1 MTFALIFPGQGAQR
15 AGFLRRLPEHGAVR
29 ATLDE
34 ASATLGF
41 DVTTLDTDDAL
52 RSTVAVQIALTVAGV
67 ATARALASDG
77 LNAAFHAGLSVGAY
91 AAAVSCGAVAFGDAL
106 RMVRKR
112 AELMESAWPSGYGLT
127 AISGLNETQVEAL
140 ANAMQARADGS
151 DRVYV
156 ANVNAPRQIV
166 VAGADAALDA
176 FATRALE
183 AGARRAMRVAVTVPS
198 HCRLLDEAANELV
211 AWSKTIPFHA
221 PRGVYVDNRGGR
233 PLRSGDAIRDDLATN
248 MRHPVRWFDALTL
261 MIESGATVLVEA
273 PPGEVLTDITREHY
287 PEVTALAASTLPP
300 DRLVAIV
307 KRRLGDL
314 CA

>member
-1 MTFALIFPGQGAQR
+1 MTLALIFPGQGAQS
-15 AGFLRRLPEHGAVR
+15 AGFLHRLPAHDAVR

-34 ASATLGF
+34 ASTTLGF

-77 LNAAFHAGLSVGAY
+77 LTAAFHAGLSVGAY

-106 RMVRKR
+106 RMVRRR
-112 AELMESAWPSGYGLT
+112 AELMESAWPSGYGLA

-140 ANAMQARADGS
+140 ANTTQADDDS
-151 DRVYV
+151 ERVYV

-176 FATRALE
+176 FAARALD
-183 AGARRAMRVAVTVPS
+183 AGARRAMRLAVTVPS
-198 HCRLLDEAANELV
+198 HCRLLDEATNKLV
-211 AWSKTIPFHA
+211 AWSKDIPFRA
-221 PRGVYVDNRGGR
+221 PHGVYVDNRGGR
-233 PLRSGDAIRDDLATN
+233 PLHSGDAIRDDLATN

-261 MIESGATVLVEA
+261 MVESGATVFVEA

-287 PEVTALAASTLPP
+287 PEVTALAASGLPP
-300 DRLVAIV
+300 DRLAAIV
-307 KRRLGDL
+307 RRRLG
-314 CA
+314 

>member
-1 MTFALIFPGQGAQR
+1 MTLALIFPGQGAQS
-15 AGFLRRLPEHGAVR
+15 AGFLHRLPAHDAVR

-34 ASATLGF
+34 ASTTLGF

-67 ATARALASDG
+67 ATARTLASDG
-77 LNAAFHAGLSVGAY
+77 LTAAFHAGLSVGAY

-106 RMVRKR
+106 RMVRRR
-112 AELMESAWPSGYGLT
+112 AELMESAWPSGYGLA

-140 ANAMQARADGS
+140 ANTTQADDDS
-151 DRVYV
+151 ERVYV

-176 FATRALE
+176 FAARALD
-183 AGARRAMRVAVTVPS
+183 AGARRAMRLAVTVPS
-198 HCRLLDEAANELV
+198 HCRLLDEATNKLV
-211 AWSKTIPFHA
+211 AWSKDIPFRA
-221 PRGVYVDNRGGR
+221 PHGVYVDNRGGR
-233 PLRSGDAIRDDLATN
+233 PLHSGDAIRDDLATN

-261 MIESGATVLVEA
+261 MVESGATVFVEA

-287 PEVTALAASTLPP
+287 PEVTALAASGLPP
-300 DRLVAIV
+300 DRLAAIV
-307 KRRLGDL
+307 RRRLG
-314 CA
+314 